1 MTTIYSVACCV
12 FRKLFFGALLHLF
25 LSQTEKTRENTQKGS
40 TSVRC
45 HCQMLADTQKL
56 VDSWEKYDF
65 SYFIENS
72 DKKQVQFQTFQIKLR
87 KFIFLQESTS
97 VQVSTS
103 IQQQH
108 LSPGRPHFCV
118 TLLLYAHSHEKIYID
133 GSLSVLVQSQVQL
146 SQVNKQDNSDGCE

>member
-1 MTTIYSVACCV
+1 MTTIYSVARCV
-12 FRKLFFGALLHLF
+12 FRKLFFGALCHLF

-72 DKKQVQFQTFQIKLR
+72 DKKHFQFQTFQIKLW
-87 KFIFLQESTS
+87 KFRFFAGVDKCLG
-97 VQVSTS
+97 VN
-103 IQQQH
+103 QH
-108 LSPGRPHFCV
+108 LAVAPKQWQTPFLFNITFVCTFSWK
-118 TLLLYAHSHEKIYID
+118 KIYRWFSIHSCVVV
-133 GSLSVLVQSQVQL
+133 GLVIPS
-146 SQVNKQDNSDGCE
+146 K